1 MTTLSR
7 AARVTGLVGLCALV
21 LGGCVSRRLAER
33 PVEGEPIRLVV
44 RIAADARVNASY
56 SVRLDPDD
64 PVGSLVSIGTTFAKA
79 DQAMRA
85 EQRMNAALRMIDL
98 EALIGDGIADFFAI
112 ELDMPVVPPARDAT
126 SAVSRWSSSTVRAS
140 VTS

>member
-1 MTTLSR
+1 MTPLSKV
-7 AARVTGLVGLCALV
+7 ARTTALVGLCRLV

-33 PVEGEPIRLVV
+33 PVEGEPVRLVA

-85 EQRMNAALRMIDL
+85 ERRMNAVLQMIDL

-112 ELDMPVVPPARDAT
+112 ELDMPVVPSARDAT
-126 SAVSRWSSSTVRAS
+126 SAVSRWLSSTAWAS
-140 VTS
+140 VAS